1 MVKNQ
6 SSNGLKLK
14 RKMKCKIE
22 EKLIGNEIPEVMIAY
37 IVVEYNFNFNYEKL
51 NNTIHFI

>member
-22 EKLIGNEIPEVMIAY
+22 EKLIGNEIPEVMIFY
-37 IVVEYNFNFNYEKL
+37 K
-51 NNTIHFI
+51 TIFMVNRC